1 MDSQIITVL
10 FSDVIKSSEILD
22 DDHEF
27 ADKLKGMLEK
37 LPKPEVGKYGQIKEW
52 AVDYDEVEIGHRHI
66 SQLFALH
73 PADFDP
79 RQYLKPARQAIK
91 ELVTHK
97 IVDVLGCDGKAF

>member
-1 MDSQIITVL
+1 MGPSMDSQIITVL

-66 SQLFALH
+66 SQLF
-73 PADFDP
+73 PCI
-79 RQYLKPARQAIK
+79 RQTLSRRIK
-91 ELVTHK
+91 LLSLLMLQEQPL
-97 IVDVLGCDGKAF
+97 